1 MEMLAAIGIEP
12 LIIIGVIIGS
22 AILQAIAKR
31 KQDRESWDEDW
42 TSQPAPPVAPPALP
56 PRPVVLTTRPPTIP
70 NFQPRIPPPLVYEQ
84 EGPGRE
90 LTHVEKPQVAYERAS
105 NLQQRVHDRFAE
117 IDRRTARHVP
127 TAPRSRKRPESA
139 ERLLKSFRKPET
151 IRQAFLASFVLNPP
165 KALE

>member
-31 KQDRESWDEDW
+31 KQDRESWDEEWD
-42 TSQPAPPVAPPALP
+42 SQSAPPVAPPARP
-56 PRPVVLTTRPPTIP
+56 PRPEVIPTRPPTIP
-70 NFQPRIPPPLVYEQ
+70 KLPPRNPPPLVYEQ

-90 LTHVEKPQVAYERAS
+90 LTHFEQSQVAYERAS
-105 NLQQRVHDRFAE
+105 NLQRRVHDRFAE
-117 IDRRTARHVP
+117 IDRRTERHVP
-127 TAPRSRKRPESA
+127 TASRSRKRPESA
-139 ERLLKSFRKPET
+139 ELLLKSFRKPET